1 MGPLAV
7 HVFGGSHAHHLA
19 SLGLWWLAL
28 LVADGP
34 DINGLPCAVPEDVDV
49 DQSPLMVAVRA
60 TRPVGR
66 GADDEVEWAYAL
78 GDEEVARMVRVAV
91 GMGADVNRRLQG
103 AWPLM
108 TYCAMRGCLEA
119 VKACLAAGA
128 EVDAEGGNDD
138 VG

>member
-1 MGPLAV
+1 MSWEKRDEVDEVWRAWGIRATEEDGREGIIDYMLCMHDHELYFSPLAV
-7 HVFGGSHAHHLA
+7 SVFGGSHAHHLA

-28 LVADGP
+28 LVAEAP
-34 DINGLPCAVPEDVDV
+34 DIN
-49 DQSPLMVAVRA
+49 Q
-60 TRPVGR
+60 
-66 GADDEVEWAYAL
+66 
-78 GDEEVARMVRVAV
+78 
-91 GMGADVNRRLQG
+91 RLRG

-108 TYCAMRGCLEA
+108 TYCAGRGCLEA